1 MRGAESMKTHS
12 FDVAV
17 IGTGPAG
24 LQAAI
29 HASRKKVSVAVVGK
43 IPKSSAFKAHVEN
56 FCCIPHATGEDLLI
70 QGRQQAERF
79 GAVFFDEDVVSVER
93 EGDRF
98 RLSLEGGDAME
109 AKALILAMGISR
121 KKLGVPGEKE
131 FLGKGVS
138 YCVECDA
145 NFFRGVPVAVVGC
158 ESAAVSGALTL
169 LFYADRVHL
178 ICEKL
183 QVSENLAEKLRE
195 SAIELHEGRRV
206 VEIAGS
212 DAVEAVVLDDGSRL
226 PVQGVFIERGAKGAL
241 EIATALG
248 VDLDPESFQYVV
260 TNKRQETNVPGVY
273 AAGDICG
280 PPWQIAKAV
289 GEGCVAG
296 LEAADYVRKLGEA
309 A

>member
-1 MRGAESMKTHS
+1 MKKHTC
-12 FDVAV
+12 DVA
-17 IGTGPAG
+17 ILGTGPAG

-29 HASRKKVSVAVVGK
+29 HAARKKVSVAVVGK
-43 IPKSSAFKAHVEN
+43 ATKSSAYRAHVEN
-56 FCCIPHATGEDLLI
+56 FCCIPHATGEDLLT
-70 QGRQQAERF
+70 QGRLQAEKF
-79 GAVFFDEDVVSVER
+79 GAVFFDQDVVRAQRADGHFEL
-93 EGDRF
+93 D
-98 RLSLEGGDAME
+98 LEGGDRIE

-121 KKLGVPGEKE
+121 KKLGVPGERE
-131 FLGKGVS
+131 LLGKGVS

-169 LFYADRVHL
+169 LFYTDQVHL
-178 ICEKL
+178 ICEAL
-183 QVSENLAEKLRE
+183 QVADNLAEKLRH
-195 SAIELHEGRRV
+195 SAVELHEGRKV
-206 VEIAGS
+206 LEIVGS
-212 DAVEAVVLDDGSRL
+212 NAVEAVVLDDGTRI

-248 VDLDPESFQYVV
+248 VSLDTESFQYVV
-260 TNKRQETNVPGVY
+260 TNKKQETNVPGVY

-296 LEAADYVRKLGEA
+296 LEAADYVRKLA
-309 A
+309 

>member
-1 MRGAESMKTHS
+1 MKTHG

-29 HASRKKVSVAVVGK
+29 HASRKKVTVAVVGK
-43 IPKSSAFKAHVEN
+43 VPKSSAYRAHVEN
-56 FCCIPHATGEDLLI
+56 FCCIPYASGEDLLA
-70 QGRQQAERF
+70 QGRRQAEKF

-93 EGDRF
+93 ADNRF
-98 RLSLEGGDAME
+98 HLSLEGGDRIH

-145 NFFRGVPVAVVGC
+145 GFFKGVPVAVVGC

-178 ICEKL
+178 VCEKL
-183 QVSENLAEKLRE
+183 QVSPNLADKLRE
-195 SAIELHEGRRV
+195 SAIELHEERRV
-206 VEIAGS
+206 VEIVGTHG
-212 DAVEAVVLDDGSRL
+212 VEAIVLDDGTRI

-241 EIATALG
+241 EIASALG
-248 VDLDPESFQYVV
+248 VNLDPESFQYVI
-260 TNKRQETNVPGVY
+260 TNKKQETNVSGVY

-296 LEAADYVRKLGEA
+296 LEAAEYVRKLRDGGS
-309 A
+309 

>member
-1 MRGAESMKTHS
+1 MKTHN

-29 HASRKKVSVAVVGK
+29 HAARKKVSVAVVGK
-43 IPKSSAFKAHVEN
+43 VPKSSAYRAHVEN
-56 FCCIPHATGEDLLI
+56 FCCIPYASGEDLLA
-70 QGRQQAERF
+70 QGRRQAEKF

-93 EGDRF
+93 EDGRF
-98 RLSLEGGDAME
+98 HLNLEGGDGIQ
-109 AKALILAMGISR
+109 AKALVLAMGISR

-145 NFFRGVPVAVVGC
+145 GFFKGVPVAVVGC

-206 VEIAGS
+206 VQIAGTQ
-212 DAVEAVVLDDGSRL
+212 AVEAVVLDDGTRIA
-226 PVQGVFIERGAKGAL
+226 VQGVFIERGAKGAL
-241 EIATALG
+241 EIAGALG
-248 VDLDPESFQYVV
+248 VDLDPESFQYVI
-260 TNKRQETNVPGVY
+260 TNKKQETNVPGVY

-296 LEAADYVRKLGEA
+296 LEAAEYVRKLRDGA
-309 A
+309 S

>member
-1 MRGAESMKTHS
+1 MPKHS
-12 FDVAV
+12 YDVV
-17 IGTGPAG
+17 IIGTGPAG

-43 IPKSSAFKAHVEN
+43 IPKSSAYRAHVEN
-56 FCCIPHATGEDLLI
+56 FCCIPHSTGEDLLA
-70 QGRQQAERF
+70 QGRLQAEKF
-79 GAVFFDEDVVSVER
+79 GAVFFEEDVVQAQHLD
-93 EGDRF
+93 GRF
-98 RLSLEGGDAME
+98 KLELEGGDEVE
-109 AKALILAMGISR
+109 AQAVILAMGISR
-121 KKLGVPGEKE
+121 KKLGVPGERE

-169 LFYADRVHL
+169 LFYTDQVHL
-178 ICEKL
+178 VCEKL
-183 QVSENLAEKLRE
+183 QVSENLAEKLRQ
-195 SAIELHEGRRV
+195 SPIVLHEGRKV
-206 VEIAGS
+206 VEIIGA
-212 DAVEAVVLDDGSRL
+212 DAVEGVLLDDGTTL
-226 PVQGVFIERGAKGAL
+226 LVQGVFIERGAKGAL

-248 VDLDPESFQYVV
+248 VALDPESFQYVV
-260 TNKRQETNVPGVY
+260 TNKKQETNVPGVY

-296 LEAADYVRKLGEA
+296 LEAADYVRHLSR
-309 A
+309 